1 MGRWACS
8 SLTPLPMGP
17 RWYRRRWM
25 NPKVFPLLAAAILW
39 LPLPNIVLLTRWGI
53 FRLEAGL
60 SWSSSK
66 AKPCPPSIYCSNALK
81 HRSPAMSSPTRL
93 VRSHPDELLVGL
105 VSVSDR
111 AAGGVY
117 RDEGLPALQ
126 SWLNTALT
134 RQAQCARRLVRSEEH
149 TSELQSLMRISYA
162 DFC

>member
-81 HRSPAMSSPTRL
+81 HRSSAMSSPTRL

-117 RDEGLPALQ
+117 RDEGLTALQ

-134 RQAQCARRLVRSEEH
+134 RPAQCARRLVP
-149 TSELQSLMRISYA
+149 A
-162 DFC
+162 DRKRTRLNYSH